1 MLEIQRLS
9 SAAAGSSQFVGMLS
23 ISSLGGST
31 LTFFDQ
37 SVSDEM
43 SSVQMALTYLGYRT
57 HLAGNLP
64 QFACDILKE
73 VNVSP
78 HHPEPFL
85 FYSLA
90 AHCRC
95 LLRLMAFAGERLA
108 SSRYQEDINPA
119 GHQSVWGSWFDSDRG
134 VWGFA
139 CCKATTKD
147 APACT
152 SLPTLPQTQEEALP
166 ESGGAKKDS
175 ETTWRPRGDFETS
188 QGFVVHASIYLASQ
202 WLKCLQDGTLS
213 TRADCF
219 DVDVR
224 KVLLSEQAAK
234 ESLEQVKKFGRRL
247 DDGKVPQ
254 KLAQSLEEFCS
265 CVGEREYVKANKAYM
280 DIVMGARKWQGDVPY
295 LVEGNRNG
303 PSVVQNVAERINKV
317 NSNPVDEAGI
327 RDHAV
332 LLRRLMKV
340 AQVVR
345 PNEDPSR
352 NCG

>member
-1 MLEIQRLS
+1 M
-9 SAAAGSSQFVGMLS
+9 
-23 ISSLGGST
+23 
-31 LTFFDQ
+31 
-37 SVSDEM
+37 
-43 SSVQMALTYLGYRT
+43 
-57 HLAGNLP
+57 
-64 QFACDILKE
+64 
-73 VNVSP
+73 
-78 HHPEPFL
+78 
-85 FYSLA
+85 
-90 AHCRC
+90 
-95 LLRLMAFAGERLA
+95 GERLA

-119 GHQSVWGSWFDSDRG
+119 GHESVWGSWFDSSRG
-134 VWGFA
+134 RWGFA
-139 CCKATTKD
+139 CCKATSKD

-152 SLPTLPQTQEEALP
+152 TANSPQVEALP
-166 ESGGAKKDS
+166 DSGSTKNNLD
-175 ETTWRPRGDFETS
+175 TTWRSREDFETS
-188 QGFVVHASIYLASQ
+188 EGFVVHASVYLASQ
-202 WLKCLQDGTLS
+202 WIKCLQDGTLRD
-213 TRADCF
+213 RADCF

-234 ESLEQVKKFGRRL
+234 ESLEQVKRFGRRL
-247 DDGKVPQ
+247 DDGKVSQ

-303 PSVVQNVAERINKV
+303 PSVVQNVAERINKI

-345 PNEDPSR
+345 PNDDPSR
-352 NCG
+352 NCGWKWRNCLREDVWLRARNRHDVRN